1 MLKNLLSLLFPFL
14 FCSFCLAQTPQNA
27 AAFRNGN
34 AAYTQKNYA
43 EAIANYGKIN
53 TETLKSAELHYNLA
67 NAYAQNKQ
75 TGKAILNYERA
86 LRLAPSD
93 ADAAQNRSIVQTWRK
108 DDIEPLQPF
117 FLIRWALAVRN
128 ALGSN
133 AWTGVGLAMLFAM
146 SGGAFFLLFGNTP
159 KRKKQGFAVAIAAFL
174 LSFVPFWCAYANML
188 SQQNSGFCIVQ
199 TPEIVLRNAPD
210 AESSD
215 IMTLHEGTRV
225 ERLDQIN
232 DWIKVEL
239 PNSEQGWLPENA
251 VEEI

>member
-1 MLKNLLSLLFPFL
+1 MLKNTIYIVFSLLFY
-14 FCSFCLAQTPQNA
+14 SFCLAQTPQNA

-34 AAYTQKNYA
+34 TAYTQKNYT
-43 EAIANYGKIN
+43 EAIANYEKIN
-53 TETLKSAELHYNLA
+53 NESTHSPDLYYNLA

-75 TGKAILNYERA
+75 LGKAILNYERA
-86 LRLAPSD
+86 LRLAPFD
-93 ADAAQNRSIVQTWRK
+93 ADAAQNLSIVATWRK
-108 DDIEPLQPF
+108 DDIETLQPF
-117 FLIRWALAVRN
+117 FLIRWAKAVRN
-128 ALGSN
+128 ALSSN
-133 AWTGVGLAMLFAM
+133 TWASLGLCLLFAM
-146 SGGAFFLLFGNTP
+146 SGGVFLLLFGNTP
-159 KRKKQGFAVAIAAFL
+159 QRKKQGFGLAIA
-174 LSFVPFWCAYANML
+174 SFWLALIPFWCAYETIQL
-188 SQQNSGFCIVQ
+188 QQNSGFCIVQ
-199 TPEIVLRNAPD
+199 TPEIVLHNAPD